1 MEKEIKE
8 FESKYT
14 TKQKEVLVL
23 TQEGT
28 SASRIGQNKMWHVN
42 VTILAMIDVETDE
55 LVVGKKHLTW
65 LMTEKQ
71 RNTKKKIFD
80 IEKEKIYRLK
90 IQENFAYRKE
100 FMGMETEVE
109 QGEYLWVR
117 EVLER
122 DCQENRLQSIL
133 DEFQKPVILQP
144 KGCQELVLDKSLGM
158 FNGEGQW
165 NGCECL
171 VHLDVDEEE
180 AEIAEDALET
190 WSKLLEN
197 SADWDKKARE
207 YAAKEL
213 VDNAN
218 DWLYD
223 GAEEDEE
230 VKEITEEDFARRM
243 ILSEVCISTEGDF
256 DIYYDDDD
264 MFWGH
269 VIIVSGNIRDGIS
282 DAEIAG

>member
-1 MEKEIKE
+1 MESEIKE
-8 FESKYT
+8 FESKYN
-14 TKQKEVLVL
+14 KIEKEVLVL
-23 TQEGT
+23 TEEGT
-28 SASRIGQNKMWHVN
+28 SASRIGQDKMWSAN
-42 VTILAMIDVETDE
+42 VSILAMIDVETGE
-55 LVVGKKHLTW
+55 LIKEKRHLTW
-65 LMTEKQ
+65 LMSDKQ
-71 RNTKKKIFD
+71 CDTKEKIFNLQ
-80 IEKEKIYRLK
+80 KEKIYRLK
-90 IQENFAYRKE
+90 VREILGYTKE
-100 FMGMETEVE
+100 FMGMEVKVE
-109 QGEYLWVR
+109 KGEYLWVR

-122 DCQENRLQSIL
+122 NCHEERLQSIL
-133 DEFQKPVILQP
+133 EEFQKPVILQP
-144 KGCQELVLDKSLGM
+144 KGCQELLLDKSLGM
-158 FNGEGQW
+158 FSGDGQW

-171 VHLDVDEEE
+171 VHLDVDEEGVE
-180 AEIAEDALET
+180 TAETALET
-190 WSKLLEN
+190 WSKLSEN

-230 VKEITEEDFARRM
+230 VEEMTEEDFARRM

-256 DIYYDDDD
+256 NIYYDDDD

-282 DAEIAG
+282 DATIAG